1 MSVQTKTA
9 PLRLEKLN
17 GPGKPLSRQ
26 FTGQHA
32 GELVGRL
39 CQPAVRLMA
48 SHRNSLQ
55 FILIWTARDS
65 PNLMSA
71 RQGAERLLPAEKFT
85 E

>member
-1 MSVQTKTA
+1 LSVQTKTA

-39 CQPAVRLMA
+39 CQPAVRL
-48 SHRNSLQ
+48 
-55 FILIWTARDS
+55 
-65 PNLMSA
+65 
-71 RQGAERLLPAEKFT
+71 
-85 E
+85 